1 MSVILSR
8 PFRRALGALLL
19 LSATHALAAGEP
31 AGARLGAGDHLAGRA
46 WSDDNVCKECH
57 QPDGNSIVAEYPR
70 LNGQFGPYLLK
81 QLQDFR
87 DGRRKNVIMQALTQD
102 LGDADLA
109 NIAAHFAAQPVM
121 KGKAAPV
128 NALGKR
134 LFEGGDGARRIPACA
149 SCHGADGKGL
159 LAGRQAYPSVGGQ
172 HRYYLRGQL
181 QDWKSGTRRNS
192 PDGIMNTIA
201 GALTDA
207 DIEALSDYLSGL

>member
-1 MSVILSR
+1 MPTLLPR
-8 PFRRALGALLL
+8 PLRTALAGLVL
-19 LSATHALAAGEP
+19 LSATAALAADP
-31 AGARLGAGDHLAGRA
+31 AGPRLGVGDPVAGRA
-46 WSDDNVCKECH
+46 WSEDNVCKECH
-57 QPDGNSIVAEYPR
+57 QPDGNSSVAEYPR

-102 LGDADLA
+102 LGDRDLA

-121 KGKAAPV
+121 QGRAVAL

-134 LFEGGDGARRIPACA
+134 LFEGGDGARQIPACA
-149 SCHGADGKGL
+149 GCHGADGKGL
-159 LAGRQAYPSVGGQ
+159 LAGVQANPSLGGQ

-192 PDGIMNTIA
+192 PDGVMNTVA
-201 GALTDA
+201 RALSDA
-207 DIEALSDYLSGL
+207 DIEALADYLSGL